1 MQKFT
6 GIQYMMIGIANAF
19 GLDKWEW
26 QRRLDWAKEFLG
38 MLPNDAVL
46 KAYMAEADE
55 PMMFNKLV
63 RHYFDALQGKPT
75 GCMVGLDATS
85 SGPQLLGVMTA
96 CRKTCEHTNL
106 IYNGKRNDVYTM
118 GATYMTGVVGHE
130 VSRGEIKDPLMTTFY
145 FSTEQPKMLFGDDT
159 PELAAFLQML
169 RDELTG
175 AYEAMFDI
183 ASCWNPN
190 ALKHEWVLPD
200 GHTASINV
208 MVECDKRIEIDELD
222 HKKFTHRTYVNE
234 ATTYNRSIP
243 ANVTHSVD
251 AYVAREMVRRA
262 KDQGFHLLVIHDSF
276 WCHPNYCN
284 DVRQNYN
291 DILAEICEMD
301 LLSDILS
308 QITGE
313 PLEVVP
319 LSDRK
324 ALAAEIRNAEYS
336 LS

>member
-6 GIQYMMIGIANAF
+6 GLQYIMIGIANAF

-26 QRRLDWAKEFLG
+26 QPRLDWAKALLNL
-38 MLPNDAVL
+38 MPNDSIL
-46 KAYMAEADE
+46 KSMMAEAAE
-55 PMMFNKLV
+55 PMMFNKLI
-63 RHYFDALQGKPT
+63 RHYFDVLQRIPT
-75 GCMVGLDATS
+75 GCMIGLDATA
-85 SGPQLLGVMTA
+85 SGIQVLGALTA
-96 CRKTCEHTNL
+96 CRKTCLNVNL
-106 IYNGKRNDVYTM
+106 INDGKRHDVYTM
-118 GATYMTGVVGHE
+118 GADYMTKVVGHE
-130 VSRGEIKDPLMTTFY
+130 VTRADLKLPIMTTFY

-159 PELAAFLQML
+159 PELKAFHEML
-169 RDELTG
+169 SAELTG

-190 ALKHEWVLPD
+190 GLVHEWVLPD
-200 GHTASINV
+200 GHTASVKV

-234 ATTYNRSIP
+234 PTTYNRSLP
-243 ANVTHSVD
+243 ANVTHSID
-251 AYVAREMVRRA
+251 AYIAREMVRRA
-262 KDQGFHLLVIHDSF
+262 KDQGFQLLVIHDSF
-276 WCHPNYCN
+276 WVHFNYAN
-284 DVRQNYN
+284 EVRQNYN
-291 DILAEICEMD
+291 NLLAEICEMD

-313 PLEVVP
+313 PLEVIA

-324 ALAAEIRNAEYS
+324 ALAAEIRNAEYA